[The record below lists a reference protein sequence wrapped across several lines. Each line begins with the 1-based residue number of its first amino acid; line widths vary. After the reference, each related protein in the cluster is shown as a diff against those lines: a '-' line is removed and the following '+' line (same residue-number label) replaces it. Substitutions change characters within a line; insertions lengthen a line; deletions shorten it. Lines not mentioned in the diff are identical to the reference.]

1 MQTPPSPDY
10 VPGPEYP
17 EYVALS
23 DDEIPEDPDPEED
36 LAGYLADG
44 GDDEEEESSK
54 DGDDDEEEASEEDED
69 EEEKHLALA
78 DSDVLPA
85 IDPVPLAEETEPFKT
100 EESAATPPPPPPQT
114 IVPVSMTHLHRA
126 RISVRPYTPP
136 SPSTKALIAEYAS
149 TPTHPSPPPSPL
161 SLLSSPL
168 PRIPSS
174 PLILPPL
181 HTRLT
186 YASAPLGCI
195 AAMTDMPSRK
205 RLCLTAL
212 ASRFEV
218 GENSTATA
226 ASIRASKGRVMTA
239 VEEVN
244 ERVIDLTT
252 TQGKD
257 AHELYV
263 HCEDAQDDRALLRD
277 QISLLTR
284 ERQYFCFMASSYK
297 REAVYARQT
306 WSRSEDRSMTLRLVS
321 GN

>member
-1 MQTPPSPDY
+1 MQTPPSLDY

-23 DDEIPEDPDPEED
+23 DDEIPVDLEDDPKED
-36 LAGYLADG
+36 LTGYLADG
-44 GDDEEEESSK
+44 GDDEEEEESSK
-54 DGDDDEEEASEEDED
+54 DDDDDDEEEASEEDEH

-78 DSDVLPA
+78 DSD
-85 IDPVPLAEETEPFKT
+85 
-100 EESAATPPPPPPQT
+100 
-114 IVPVSMTHLHRA
+114 
-126 RISVRPYTPP
+126 
-136 SPSTKALIAEYAS
+136 ALIAEYAS

-226 ASIRASKGRVMTA
+226 AR
-239 VEEVN
+239 
-244 ERVIDLTT
+244 
-252 TQGKD
+252 
-257 AHELYV
+257 
-263 HCEDAQDDRALLRD
+263 
-277 QISLLTR
+277 
-284 ERQYFCFMASSYK
+284 
-297 REAVYARQT
+297 
-306 WSRSEDRSMTLRLVS
+306 
-321 GN
+321 